1 MYTYSISF
9 HITNASTPYLHI
21 RTIVFFFFF
30 IVSNGDTTS
39 QSEVPSVTVSLIL
52 VLGGCFDSTSVL

>member
-21 RTIVFFFFF
+21 RTIVGC
-30 IVSNGDTTS
+30 ILIDSNRGTTG
-39 QSEVPSVTVSLIL
+39 QSEVQSVTVSLIL